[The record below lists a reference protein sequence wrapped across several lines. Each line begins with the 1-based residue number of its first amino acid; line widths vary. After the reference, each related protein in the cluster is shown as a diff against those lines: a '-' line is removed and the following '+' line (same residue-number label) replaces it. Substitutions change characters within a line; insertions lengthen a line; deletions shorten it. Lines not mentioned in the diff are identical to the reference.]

1 MAGLLAMQM
10 WIIAHGG
17 GRRAGPVG
25 PLPWPMTVVIGGFFA
40 LCFAVMV
47 CMMLGAFL
55 ESRGKAGRFFES
67 LTILLISLVAI
78 YIPLVVVLV
87 GFVFLMI
94 GVGKLPWPFVPLGL
108 FVMGLGIFLLAKVV
122 RFGRT
127 RVTRVD
133 ADDQLFVIRT
143 FFRVLP
149 REYSR
154 SELASA
160 TRSGVGQNTVW
171 TLRFRDG
178 SVFNVDDNQF
188 GDTSDK
194 TPSD

>member
-1 MAGLLAMQM
+1 MAGLLTMPM

-17 GRRAGPVG
+17 GRRGGPAG
-25 PLPWPMTVVIGGFFA
+25 PLPWPVTVVIGGFLV
-40 LCFAVMV
+40 LCLAAVV
-47 CMMLGAFL
+47 SMMLGAFL
-55 ESRGKAGRFFES
+55 ESRGKSGRLVEAF
-67 LTILLISLVAI
+67 TMLLISLVAT

-108 FVMGLGIFLLAKVV
+108 FVMGLGTFMLVKVV

-143 FFRVLP
+143 FFRLLP

-160 TRSGVGQNTVW
+160 TRTDVGQNTVW

-178 SVFNVDDNQF
+178 SVFSVDDNQF
-188 GDTSDK
+188 GDSSDK
-194 TPSD
+194 TSPD